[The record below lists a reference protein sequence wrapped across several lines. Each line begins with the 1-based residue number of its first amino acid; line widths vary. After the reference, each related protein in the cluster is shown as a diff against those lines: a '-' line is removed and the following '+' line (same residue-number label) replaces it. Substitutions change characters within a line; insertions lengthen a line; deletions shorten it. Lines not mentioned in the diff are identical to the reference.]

1 MMGNISSINFKKS
14 IGINTAHN
22 DRTLA
27 PNYLISDV
35 GCECNRN
42 DEEARALK
50 NQIIQEAKSNYTN
63 RVGQRFQ
70 GKNFE
75 WSAVVNIKPNTTMQD
90 LEKLAEHFKKKYG
103 FQCYQIAIHRD
114 EGHINEQ
121 GEKVIN
127 HHSHLEFVML
137 DKETGKTNFKLRD
150 FNKQKIRDIQTEVA
164 QILQMQRGEDKRIS
178 HTERVEPRKYAALKE
193 SEKKEKNKEIE
204 KLTKKAVGQELEKVR
219 KSLIGKGY
227 GKSIFR
233 DLNSLKQ
240 GEYTADDLS
249 LAIDEILKK
258 YENDVL
264 VENRIHS
271 QSNGNGSKTN
281 ENILD
286 DKSIDQEQKI
296 VLNGLED
303 DFKLE
308 TEIEKKGLLTKSYE
322 IKLIEEFKNPPKIED
337 LRLFSRIKRKFLDIY
352 QTVKAQAKKIFELES
367 ENKELKNQ
375 VSFLKAENLK
385 LKRDLKQQVKE
396 LSIEALEQSSP
407 KQQKKEIEIT
417 EQFNPMQKIRDELK
431 DLNLNENQTNQKKPF
446 KPKVKI
452 QGQNRSNGVDLS
464 R

>member
-1 MMGNISSINFKKS
+1 MGQISSINFKKS
-14 IGINTAHN
+14 TPIQTAHN

-27 PNYLISDV
+27 PNYLISDN

-42 DEEARALK
+42 DDEARTLK
-50 NQIIQEAKSNYTN
+50 SKLIEQAKANYKN
-63 RVGQRFQ
+63 KIGQRFQ

-75 WSAVVNIKPNTTMQD
+75 WSAVVNIKSDTTMQD
-90 LEKLAEHFKKKYG
+90 LENLAKKFNEKYG

-114 EGHINEQ
+114 EGHIDEQ
-121 GEKVIN
+121 GEKIIN
-127 HHSHLEFVML
+127 HHAHLEFVML
-137 DKETGKTNFKLRD
+137 DKETGKTCFKLRD
-150 FNKQKIRDIQTEVA
+150 FNKQKMREIQTEVSE
-164 QILQMQRGEDKRIS
+164 ILQMQRGEDKRIS
-178 HTERVEPRKYAALKE
+178 KRERVEPRKFAALKE
-193 SEKKEKNKEIE
+193 AEKKEKKQEIE
-204 KLTKKAVGQELEKVR
+204 KLSKKKISEELEKVR

-227 GKSIFR
+227 EKSIFR
-233 DLNSLKQ
+233 ELSSLKQ
-240 GEYTADDLS
+240 GEYTTDDLT
-249 LAIDEILKK
+249 LAIDDILKK
-258 YENDVL
+258 YEKDVL
-264 VENRIHS
+264 VENKTIS

-281 ENILD
+281 ENDLN

-464 R
+464 W